1 MRVKNSAVSLSD
13 AAFVDAA
20 SNLISRYLREYNQS
34 QQSPPT
40 PGVRPPTSS
49 EGDAPLQEEPEDTGG
64 TQVYLGFRC
73 DDTQGLA
80 QVLDALD
87 ASNKTGVFFFP
98 PDELEREDDLL
109 YRILG
114 SGHSVGL
121 LAEGETAAATRR
133 LLEEGSRTLERVG
146 YVRTALALVPEGQR
160 SWPFRRRAGSAGTRR

>member
-1 MRVKNSAVSLSD
+1 MRVKNSAVSLLTLL
-13 AAFVDAA
+13 FVDAA

-98 PDELEREDDLL
+98 LMSW
-109 YRILG
+109 
-114 SGHSVGL
+114 SGRTTCF
-121 LAEGETAAATRR
+121 TA
-133 LLEEGSRTLERVG
+133 S
-146 YVRTALALVPEGQR
+146 
-160 SWPFRRRAGSAGTRR
+160 